1 MKTNQSIR
9 VVYQILRDRFV
20 GKTKQS
26 AFFDV
31 NLNEDNSMCL
41 TATIHG
47 HAQTFLETFVQHKK
61 LIDEIIEMFDVININ
76 HIDSGYKTK
85 YGKPSEKLMND
96 LDEIF
101 TKQNYISYFKTPI
114 VRIQL
119 TIFASE

>member
-1 MKTNQSIR
+1 
-9 VVYQILRDRFV
+9 
-20 GKTKQS
+20 
-26 AFFDV
+26 
-31 NLNEDNSMCL
+31 
-41 TATIHG
+41 
-47 HAQTFLETFVQHKK
+47 VQHKK

-101 TKQNYISYFKTPI
+101 TKQNYISYFKNPI